1 MLSSRPTL
9 LGVFAAALVAGVCGG
24 LVGIG
29 GGTVLVPL
37 LVLLFG
43 FDQQVAQGTSL
54 VALVPPTGLLAFFAY
69 YRAHQVNIPVG
80 LMIIP
85 GVFLGGIVGGKLAN
99 ALSPHRMRAVFAVFL
114 FLLGALQ
121 IVAAWKR

>member
-1 MLSSRPTL
+1 MPSSRVTFW
-9 LGVFAAALVAGVCGG
+9 GVFAAAIIAGVCGG

-54 VALVPPTGLLAFFAY
+54 VALVPPTGLLAFLTY
-69 YRAHQVNIPVG
+69 YHVHQVNIPVG

-85 GVFLGGIVGGKLAN
+85 GVFLGGILGGKLAN

-114 FLLGALQ
+114 FLLGAWQ
-121 IVAAWKR
+121 VVAAWTR